1 MHTDT
6 YFYFIFFIK
15 RYIEGNPFQCTCDL
29 RQFVL
34 LMQRMR
40 ILPNNEANR
49 DEPICS
55 YPSFYTGIQI
65 MNVPYHNLGCDST
78 SRKYLRNNDTFYD
91 SFKQIITQG
100 QLNKS
105 SKAPIGLSSS
115 TVMIAV
121 FKTKNY
127 IYFLYL
133 YYFSISVRK
142 IKMIMLYSYSN
153 FAFTRKLYVIWHID
167 FSSNTDCITALHYS

>member
-1 MHTDT
+1 MNYSVTFIHTDT
-6 YFYFIFFIK
+6 YFYFFFIK
-15 RYIEGNPFQCTCDL
+15 RYIEENPFQCTCDL

-49 DEPICS
+49 DEPKCS
-55 YPSFYTGIQI
+55 SPSYYKGIQI
-65 MNVPYHNLGCDST
+65 IDVPYHNLVCDST

-121 FKTKNY
+121 LKSKNY

-142 IKMIMLYSYSN
+142 IKMITLYSSC
-153 FAFTRKLYVIWHID
+153 KLRLYTKTVRHLTHR
-167 FSSNTDCITALHYS
+167 FF

>member
-1 MHTDT
+1 
-6 YFYFIFFIK
+6 
-15 RYIEGNPFQCTCDL
+15 
-29 RQFVL
+29 
-34 LMQRMR
+34 MQRMR

-49 DEPICS
+49 DEPRCS
-55 YPSFYTGIQI
+55 SPFYYTGVQI
-65 MNVPYHNLGCDST
+65 INVPYHIFGCDST

-121 FKTKNY
+121 LKSKNY

-142 IKMIMLYSYSN
+142 IKMITLYSSCKLRLYTKTVRHSIFLVIQTVLPHDGKQPCDPVEHTN
-153 FAFTRKLYVIWHID
+153 FRPNANDGMDKK
-167 FSSNTDCITALHYS
+167 